1 MSPDGHG
8 LGAWLAEPLQYRFV
22 CRGLG
27 IALLLGVTGGIAG
40 CVLLLRRMALMAD
53 SFGHSILPGVGLA
66 YLFLGPGLASLFAGA
81 ATAGLLTALMSGL
94 VSRLTRLKEDAA
106 FGAFFVLCFAV
117 GIAIMS
123 RVAAPADL
131 LHYLFG
137 NVLAVTSADLL
148 LAAAAASVTV
158 IATAVFYRVLVLE
171 TFDPSFHR
179 ACGGA
184 SAFVHLAILGV
195 TVLDLVAALQA
206 VGVVLALGLFILPA
220 ATAYLW
226 CDRLA
231 RMLLFAACYGAIGSV
246 LGLYASYH
254 LNLPSG
260 PCMVGCLG
268 IGFLVSTVA
277 SPNGVIAR
285 LVHSRRHLT
294 EDDAQECEI
303 PAAPAHAEPHR
314 HHDHDHHGH
323 QHH

>member
-1 MSPDGHG
+1 MSHG
-8 LGAWLAEPLQYRFV
+8 LWGWLAEPLHFRFV
-22 CRGLG
+22 CRGLA
-27 IALLLGVTGGIAG
+27 IALLLGITGGIAG

-66 YLFLGPGLASLFAGA
+66 YLFFGPGLASLFAGA

-117 GIAIMS
+117 GVAIMS

-137 NVLAVTSADLL
+137 NVLAVTSTDLL
-148 LAAAAASVTV
+148 LVAAAASLTV
-158 IATAVFYRVLVLE
+158 LAATVFYRVLVLE

-184 SAFVHLAILGV
+184 SAVVHLAILGV

-206 VGVVLALGLFILPA
+206 VGVVLALGVFILPA

-226 CDRLA
+226 CDRIA
-231 RMLLFAACYGAIGSV
+231 RMLVFAACYGAIGAV

-254 LNLPSG
+254 LDLPSG

-268 IGFLVSTVA
+268 AGFLVSAVV
-277 SPNGVIAR
+277 SPNGVVAR
-285 LVHSRRHLT
+285 LIHSRRHLT
-294 EDDAQECEI
+294 EDDSHECEV
-303 PAAPAHAEPHR
+303 PAAPIHAHAHAHGDHAHAE
-314 HHDHDHHGH
+314 HHH
-323 QHH
+323 